1 MLKIQGLAVIAIV
14 ILLPITLV
22 LGQYISAQ
30 AKTLSYQIDYDN
42 KLNNSTYDAV
52 KAFQMNTANSD
63 TSDIANSKIRDV
75 KAGANTFFNSLAN
88 NFNMSGA
95 SKETLS
101 QFVPAVVFTMYD
113 GYYIYAPYTN
123 RLQESD
129 VDDGGLDDDAKNAG
143 VKYYEGQKL
152 SGLKPYVYYSCRY
165 KTTNLDVVITYSL
178 DNYIVIHGTNSSR

>member
-1 MLKIQGLAVIAIV
+1 MLKIQGLAVIAII

-113 GYYIYAPYTN
+113 GYYIYTPYTN

-129 VDDGGLDDDAKNAG
+129 AEALNDEAKDAGA
-143 VKYYEGQKL
+143 KYYEGQKL

-165 KTTNLDVVITYSL
+165 KKGNLDVVITYSL
-178 DNYIVIHGTNSSR
+178 DNYVVIHGTNSSR